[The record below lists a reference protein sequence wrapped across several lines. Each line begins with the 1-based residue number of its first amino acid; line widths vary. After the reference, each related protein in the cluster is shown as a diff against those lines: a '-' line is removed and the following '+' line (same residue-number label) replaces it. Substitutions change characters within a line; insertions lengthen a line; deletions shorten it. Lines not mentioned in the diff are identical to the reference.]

1 MRLAGILKKLEK
13 QHGAPPAPSTT
24 DPFETILYEKCG
36 YLCSD
41 DRRER
46 AFRELKKR
54 VGTTPQKI
62 LGASDAVLRQI
73 AAIGGIYADT
83 RALRMK
89 QSAALVRDRFSGDLN
104 AALTLEFKK
113 ARKAFAQFP
122 MIGEP
127 CAEKILLFARAH
139 KVLALE
145 SNGLR
150 VVCRLGF
157 AEEQRNY
164 STMYRRAQEA
174 LAPEIDGM
182 DYARLIGAHQLLRRH
197 GQEICRRTDPACGQ
211 CALRADCPTGAG
223 RAR

>member
-1 MRLAGILKKLEK
+1 MTLLAILKKLEK
-13 QHGAPPAPSTT
+13 QHGRLSAPATR
-24 DPFETILYEKCG
+24 DPFETILHEKCG
-36 YLCSD
+36 YLCTD

-46 AFRELKKR
+46 AFQELKKR
-54 VGTTPQKI
+54 VGTTPEKI
-62 LGASDAVLRQI
+62 LAAKDAVLREI

-89 QSAALVRDRFSGDLN
+89 QSAELVRDRFGGDLN
-104 AALTLEFKK
+104 AALKLDFKK

-127 CAEKILLFARAH
+127 GAEKILLFAGAH

-174 LAPEIDGM
+174 LAPEIQGM
-182 DYARLIGAHQLLRRH
+182 DYARLITAHQLLRRH
-197 GQEICRRTDPACGQ
+197 GQDICRRTDPACDA
-211 CALRADCPTGAG
+211 CVLRADCPIGAQ
-223 RAR
+223 RAL